1 MTSIQSDTLP
11 HWDLRNVY
19 PGLDSPVFLADL
31 NLLGEL
37 ISDLDAYLQ
46 GRITGTS
53 AEMPAADL
61 AQVAEGLIDRFN
73 VVNTLAFTL
82 RSFLTGYTAVDSFNL
97 EARRVE
103 SLFQIQGARLEE
115 LTTRFRGWCGWAA
128 ARLPEIFALSER
140 AAAHAFVLEENAR
153 RSHYQMS
160 PAEESL
166 AAELNL
172 SGGRAWQNLQGTVT
186 SQLTVM
192 FELDGREQKMSMPA
206 LINLRSHPNEDVRR
220 RGYEAENA
228 AWTSVREPL
237 AAAINGIKGETITLA
252 KRRKRPDA
260 LHSAL
265 ELARIDRE
273 TLDAMLAAMVDAL
286 PVFRQYFKSKA
297 RRIGKEKLAWWD
309 LFAPIGKNE
318 RSYSWAETRAFLLE
332 NFASFSD
339 ELAGLA
345 QRAFDNQWIDAESR
359 PGKRGGAF
367 CMGLPAVKESRV
379 LTNFDGSLD
388 QVSTV
393 AHELGHAFHNH
404 CLFSAGKTVLQMKTP
419 MTLAETA
426 SIMNETIVQQAVLAR
441 ANSDE
446 EALSILE
453 TGLIGDSQVIVDIYS
468 RFLFEQEVFNR
479 RAKAELSADELCDI
493 MAWAQKEAYGD
504 GLDERFLQPYMWTWK
519 PHYYSTDLPFY
530 NFPYAFGLLF
540 GVGLYAIYEERGAA
554 FVPDYQA
561 LLASTGEA
569 DAASLAARF
578 GVDIRR
584 KDFWAGSLRVIG
596 GRVARYVT
604 IA

>member
-1 MTSIQSDTLP
+1 
-11 HWDLRNVY
+11 
-19 PGLDSPVFLADL
+19 
-31 NLLGEL
+31 
-37 ISDLDAYLQ
+37 
-46 GRITGTS
+46 
-53 AEMPAADL
+53 
-61 AQVAEGLIDRFN
+61 
-73 VVNTLAFTL
+73 
-82 RSFLTGYTAVDSFNL
+82 
-97 EARRVE
+97 
-103 SLFQIQGARLEE
+103 
-115 LTTRFRGWCGWAA
+115 
-128 ARLPEIFALSER
+128 
-140 AAAHAFVLEENAR
+140 
-153 RSHYQMS
+153 
-160 PAEESL
+160 
-166 AAELNL
+166 
-172 SGGRAWQNLQGTVT
+172 
-186 SQLTVM
+186 
-192 FELDGREQKMSMPA
+192 
-206 LINLRSHPNEDVRR
+206 
-220 RGYEAENA
+220 
-228 AWTSVREPL
+228 
-237 AAAINGIKGETITLA
+237 
-252 KRRKRPDA
+252 
-260 LHSAL
+260 
-265 ELARIDRE
+265 
-273 TLDAMLAAMVDAL
+273 
-286 PVFRQYFKSKA
+286 
-297 RRIGKEKLAWWD
+297 
-309 LFAPIGKNE
+309 
-318 RSYSWAETRAFLLE
+318 
-332 NFASFSD
+332 
-339 ELAGLA
+339 
-345 QRAFDNQWIDAESR
+345 
-359 PGKRGGAF
+359 
-367 CMGLPAVKESRV
+367 MGLPAVKESRV